1 MTAVLNTR
9 THALTVEVERLDPDA
24 IIPTQG
30 NPGDAG
36 YDLYSK
42 EDFVLNPGQRR
53 LFLTGIAMAIPEG
66 HVGLVKPRSGLALK
80 KGIDVLGG
88 VIDSGYRG
96 NIGVILLNTDRSPV
110 SVTKG
115 ERIAQLLVQPVMGV
129 ELREVPFLESFS
141 TRGAGGFGS
150 TGSH

>member
-9 THALTVEVERLDPDA
+9 IHALTVEVERLDPDA

-115 ERIAQLLVQPVMGV
+115 ERIAQMLVQPVMGV

-141 TRGAGGFGS
+141 ARGAGGFGS